1 MTLYVLAGIFAVLG
15 IVCILLP
22 FHVAM
27 TRLCFLALGAVCL
40 ALRLLRGKKHERTGR
55 MILLTLTGVCMLTV
69 FGAMMYIDREGR
81 SNVPEEADAPEFVVV
96 LGAQVQGDQ
105 PSLTLKKRLDLALEY
120 LTGHPQASVVVS
132 GGQGADEPQAQK
144 QTATAALGTIEKTV
158 FGAGEVQPDSQPGVY
173 AQTDGKIAEYLVEVG
188 DSVKAGDVV
197 ARLENDELDAEIAQF
212 EYDLQTAQQAVRAT
226 QTHTQYVYK
235 QLYDDEGYPRFD
247 TETGEP
253 LLGQYSNEITI
264 RAPADGLIKAVYIEK
279 GDDALAVYR
288 EYGAVMLL
296 STDGKMKVELSGLSG
311 SLLELGQ
318 TVAIRGKGLETTG
331 KVVSLTRRG
340 TEATV
345 EVASD
350 EYDMDVPVTV
360 YTQAGET
367 VGEGTLEINKP
378 MAVSAYGGTIK
389 GLLVKVGDRCE
400 RYDALA
406 RIEWDEIPLYLDNA
420 SVLRDYDKAL
430 VSLEAAYRKRD
441 ALAVTAPC
449 DGVVATLDASRGD
462 SVTDGTKLM
471 SVVEADAG
479 LTLTLAVDELDI
491 RSVQPGQ
498 RVALSVDALS
508 DAALTGVV
516 QKIAPLGDASSGV
529 TTYDVTVTVSG
540 EDERVKGGMNVSG
553 EIIVNAEDDAILIPT
568 DALQKDDAGYCVTL
582 ESGETRRVTLGVMTD
597 ETTQILD
604 GIGVG
609 ERVVY

>member
-1 MTLYVLAGIFAVLG
+1 MTERTGGGTMQQKESAARQALRKKRARKRAIRLAGAAAL
-15 IVCILLP
+15 
-22 FHVAM
+22 AA
-27 TRLCFLALGAVCL
+27 ALGA
-40 ALRLLRGKKHERTGR
+40 
-55 MILLTLTGVCMLTV
+55 LTV
-69 FGAMMYIDREGR
+69 CVILPGMD
-81 SNVPEEADAPEFVVV
+81 
-96 LGAQVQGDQ
+96 
-105 PSLTLKKRLDLALEY
+105 
-120 LTGHPQASVVVS
+120 
-132 GGQGADEPQAQK
+132 GGQGADEPKAQE

-158 FGAGEVQPDSQPGVY
+158 FGAGEVQPASQPGVY

-197 ARLENDELDAEIAQF
+197 ARLENDELDAEIAQL

-340 TEATV
+340 TEATI

-350 EYDMDVPVTV
+350 EYDMDIPVTV

-441 ALAVTAPC
+441 ALAVTVPC
-449 DGVVATLDASRGD
+449 DGVVATIDASKGD

-529 TTYDVTVTVSG
+529 TTTYDVTVTVSG

-568 DALQKDDAGYCVTL
+568 DALQKDGAGYCVTL

-609 ERVVY
+609 ETVVY

>member
-1 MTLYVLAGIFAVLG
+1 MMQQKESAARQALRKKRARKRAIRLAGAAAL
-15 IVCILLP
+15 
-22 FHVAM
+22 AA
-27 TRLCFLALGAVCL
+27 ALGA
-40 ALRLLRGKKHERTGR
+40 
-55 MILLTLTGVCMLTV
+55 LTV
-69 FGAMMYIDREGR
+69 CVILPDMD
-81 SNVPEEADAPEFVVV
+81 
-96 LGAQVQGDQ
+96 
-105 PSLTLKKRLDLALEY
+105 
-120 LTGHPQASVVVS
+120 
-132 GGQGADEPQAQK
+132 GGQGADEPKAQE

-158 FGAGEVQPDSQPGVY
+158 FGAGEVQPASQPGVY

-197 ARLENDELDAEIAQF
+197 ARLENDELDAEIAQL

-350 EYDMDVPVTV
+350 EYDMDIPVTV

-367 VGEGTLEINKP
+367 VSEGTLEINKP

-516 QKIAPLGDASSGV
+516 QKIAPLGDASSSV

-609 ERVVY
+609 ETVVY

>member
-1 MTLYVLAGIFAVLG
+1 MFIAGEYDI
-15 IVCILLP
+15 IVI
-22 FHVAM
+22 
-27 TRLCFLALGAVCL
+27 
-40 ALRLLRGKKHERTGR
+40 
-55 MILLTLTGVCMLTV
+55 
-69 FGAMMYIDREGR
+69 
-81 SNVPEEADAPEFVVV
+81 
-96 LGAQVQGDQ
+96 
-105 PSLTLKKRLDLALEY
+105 
-120 LTGHPQASVVVS
+120 
-132 GGQGADEPQAQK
+132 
-144 QTATAALGTIEKTV
+144 
-158 FGAGEVQPDSQPGVY
+158 GAGHAGVE
-173 AQTDGKIAEYLVEVG
+173 AGLAAARIGCRTLLATLSMDNIALMPCNPSVGGPAKGHLV
-188 DSVKAGDVV
+188 
-197 ARLENDELDAEIAQF
+197 RELDA
-212 EYDLQTAQQAVRAT
+212 L
-226 QTHTQYVYK
+226 
-235 QLYDDEGYPRFD
+235 G
-247 TETGEP
+247 GEM
-253 LLGQYSNEITI
+253 GEIT
-264 RAPADGLIKAVYIEK
+264 
-279 GDDALAVYR
+279 
-288 EYGAVMLL
+288 
-296 STDGKMKVELSGLSG
+296 
-311 SLLELGQ
+311 
-318 TVAIRGKGLETTG
+318 
-331 KVVSLTRRG
+331 
-340 TEATV
+340 
-345 EVASD
+345 
-350 EYDMDVPVTV
+350 
-360 YTQAGET
+360 GET

-400 RYDALA
+400 RDDALA

-449 DGVVATLDASRGD
+449 DGVVATIDASKGD

>member
-1 MTLYVLAGIFAVLG
+1 MQQKESAARQALRKKRARRRAIRLAGAAAL
-15 IVCILLP
+15 
-22 FHVAM
+22 AA
-27 TRLCFLALGAVCL
+27 ALGA
-40 ALRLLRGKKHERTGR
+40 
-55 MILLTLTGVCMLTV
+55 LTV
-69 FGAMMYIDREGR
+69 CVILPGMD
-81 SNVPEEADAPEFVVV
+81 
-96 LGAQVQGDQ
+96 
-105 PSLTLKKRLDLALEY
+105 
-120 LTGHPQASVVVS
+120 

-158 FGAGEVQPDSQPGVY
+158 FGAGEVQPASQPGVY

-197 ARLENDELDAEIAQF
+197 ARLENDELDAEIAQL

-235 QLYDDEGYPRFD
+235 
-247 TETGEP
+247 
-253 LLGQYSNEITI
+253 YSNEITI

-340 TEATV
+340 TEATI

-350 EYDMDVPVTV
+350 EYDMDIPVTV

-441 ALAVTAPC
+441 ALAVTVPC
-449 DGVVATLDASRGD
+449 DGVVATIDASKGD

-529 TTYDVTVTVSG
+529 TTTYDVTVTVSG

-568 DALQKDDAGYCVTL
+568 DALQKDDAGYCVAL

-609 ERVVY
+609 ETVVY